1 MHFVAVFRFFQ
12 IEQLLII
19 IKVSEV
25 ILLTNGQIRSSCGNR
40 LT

>member
-25 ILLTNGQIRSSCGNR
+25 IFAYEWQI
-40 LT
+40 